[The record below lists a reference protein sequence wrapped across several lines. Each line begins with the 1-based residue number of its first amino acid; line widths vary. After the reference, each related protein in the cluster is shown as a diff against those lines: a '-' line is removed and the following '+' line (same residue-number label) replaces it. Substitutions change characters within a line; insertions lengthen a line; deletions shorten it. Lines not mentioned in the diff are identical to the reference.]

1 MIYQYVAYNESGK
14 VIKGKLS
21 ARSEEVATELL
32 GYVGYQAI
40 NLKRFVPFFSLDRLW
55 PHLFPVKPAEIILVF
70 RKLALL
76 LESGMDIITSL
87 ELLRDQASN
96 RTLKKAW
103 GEVIADLRNGNQL
116 SVALGKHPGVFPPI
130 YCRLLGMGEQSGDLE
145 TVLRQIADY
154 MEKEIAAAK
163 NIKSAMTYPIIT
175 FVVAIV
181 VIGVLVTFVL
191 PTFAELYSALGV
203 ELPLATRIMLAF
215 SSTLQ
220 NHWLYFMLA
229 LLVLAGSAYIYLKS
243 SGGRYR
249 WHKLSLS
256 LPVVG
261 CINHL
266 NQLARY
272 CRSMSLLISAGLS
285 LTEVMPL
292 VIQGTSNQAMAK
304 ALKDVQQDM
313 VKGEGLSLPMSKN
326 ALFLPMMVQMV
337 KVGEETGNLDATL
350 LSVARNY
357 ETDAE
362 DKTRSLI
369 ALIQPA
375 MTLIIGMVIGLIALS
390 LSSAMYSIYGQ
401 GF

>member
-1 MIYQYVAYNESGK
+1 VIYQYVAYNESGK

-21 ARSEEVATELL
+21 AKSEEVATELL
-32 GYVGYQAI
+32 SYVGYQAI
-40 NLKRFVPFFSLDRLW
+40 NLKRFVPFFSLERLW

-116 SVALGKHPGVFPPI
+116 SVALGKHPGVFPSI

-163 NIKSAMTYPIIT
+163 SIKSAMTYPVIT
-175 FVVAIV
+175 FVVAVV

-191 PTFAELYSALGV
+191 PTFADLYSSLGV
-203 ELPLATRIMLAF
+203 ELPMITKIMLAF

-229 LLVLAGSAYIYLKS
+229 LLALAGAAYIYLKTPD
-243 SGGRYR
+243 GRYR

-261 CINHL
+261 RINHL

-292 VIQGTSNQAMAK
+292 VIQGTTNQAMAR
-304 ALKDVQQDM
+304 ALKDVQQGM
-313 VKGEGLSLPMSKN
+313 VKGEGLSLPMTKN

-337 KVGEETGNLDATL
+337 RVGEETGNLDATL